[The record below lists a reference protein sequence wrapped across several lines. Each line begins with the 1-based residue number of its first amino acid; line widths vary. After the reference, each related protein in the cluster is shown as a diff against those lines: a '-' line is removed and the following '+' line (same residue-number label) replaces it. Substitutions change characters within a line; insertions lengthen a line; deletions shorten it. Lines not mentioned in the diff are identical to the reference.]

1 MQVLREEVPSIDAL
15 LMTHEHRDHIAGLD
29 DIRVYNY
36 KRSAPLDIYCYK
48 RVERHIRDAFAYV
61 FDPNPYPG
69 IPSVH
74 FKTIS
79 DLPFRVGDFEIQPVR
94 VLHYKLGVCG
104 FRIGPLA
111 YVTDVSEI
119 PEESYKLLEGVD
131 TVVLG
136 ALRRKPHISHFS
148 LDEAIEAAHRIGA
161 RESYFIHMSH
171 DMGLHQEVQN
181 ELPPNMYLSY
191 DGLKLRF

>member
-1 MQVLREEVPSIDAL
+1 MLGQNVSTIDAI

-29 DIRVYNY
+29 DIRIYNY

-48 RVERHIRDAFAYV
+48 RVENHIRAAFAYI

-69 IPSVH
+69 IPSVN

-79 DLPFRVGDFEIQPVR
+79 DQSFLIGDLEIQPVK

-104 FRIGPLA
+104 FRVGPLA
-111 YVTDVSEI
+111 YITDVSEI
-119 PEESYKLLEGVD
+119 PEESYRLLEGVD

-136 ALRRKPHISHFS
+136 ALRKTAHISHFS
-148 LDEAIEAAHRIGA
+148 LDEAVEAARRIGA

-171 DMGLHQEVQN
+171 DMGMHQEVQN
-181 ELPPNMYLSY
+181 ELPPNMYLSF
-191 DGLKLRF
+191 DGLTLEF